1 MGKQYQ
7 ALTVVLPGKTRKT
20 VFIFHHYYSVF
31 HPPSAWNTIKHGI
44 LIYLLGALFSKH
56 PRFSYSLKPK
66 SRFQFISSLAYF

>member
-44 LIYLLGALFSKH
+44 LIYLRVCFVFKA
-56 PRFSYSLKPK
+56 PTV
-66 SRFQFISSLAYF
+66 FILA